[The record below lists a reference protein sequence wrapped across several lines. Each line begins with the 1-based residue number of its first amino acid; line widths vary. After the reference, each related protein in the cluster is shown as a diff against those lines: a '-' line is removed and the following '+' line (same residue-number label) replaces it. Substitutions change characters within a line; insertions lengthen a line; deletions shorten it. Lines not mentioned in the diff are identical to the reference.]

1 MLFPHDVIR
10 AKKNVLDFSFVGAEP
25 WFLYQKVDHFTVRTY
40 GVNQAFPLAEG
51 IWLPRKSR
59 QIRFFG
65 KDQC

>member
-1 MLFPHDVIR
+1 M
-10 AKKNVLDFSFVGAEP
+10 LDFSFVGAGP

-40 GVNQAFPLAEG
+40 GVNQAFRLAEG
-51 IWLPRKSR
+51 IWLPQKSS